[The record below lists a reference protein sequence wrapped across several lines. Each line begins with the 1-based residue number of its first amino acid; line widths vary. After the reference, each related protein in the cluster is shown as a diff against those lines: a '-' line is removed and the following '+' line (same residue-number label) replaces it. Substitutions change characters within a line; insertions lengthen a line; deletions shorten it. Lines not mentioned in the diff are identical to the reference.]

1 MSASGIEKKLDRV
14 LAAVQK
20 LSDKMEKVEARLC
33 NFETRLE
40 QIEDKFE
47 SKIKNLEAAVNDRV
61 TKEELNAVLKKLA
74 QLEEK
79 AKTEEKDTIMRESH
93 SKRLNLLIH
102 DVNESSDVW
111 ETREAT
117 TTLLDQFISD
127 GLKLNPTSL
136 FFVDFHRLPQKP
148 VFKNGKKTTRP
159 IIVKFGS
166 VFDKKRVMDS
176 MVNLKKYNAD
186 RHHNDPNNRSVYV
199 TDHLPKS
206 FYLQKKALMPVFKE
220 ARRLGQST
228 KWAIEDGDYCLYANN
243 VKISMK
249 NT

>member
-61 TKEELNAVLKKLA
+61 TKEELNAVLKRLA

-79 AKTEEKDTIMRESH
+79 TKTEEKNAIMRESY

-102 DVNESSDVW
+102 GVNESSDVW

-117 TTLLDQFISD
+117 KTLLDQSISD
-127 GLKLNPTSL
+127 GLKLC
-136 FFVDFHRLPQKP
+136 
-148 VFKNGKKTTRP
+148 
-159 IIVKFGS
+159 IVLYCIFI
-166 VFDKKRVMDS
+166 
-176 MVNLKKYNAD
+176 
-186 RHHNDPNNRSVYV
+186 
-199 TDHLPKS
+199 
-206 FYLQKKALMPVFKE
+206 
-220 ARRLGQST
+220 RRQS
-228 KWAIEDGDYCLYANN
+228 
-243 VKISMK
+243 
-249 NT
+249 